1 MEPFDG
7 SNYTLWSYKM
17 KMYQMSKGL
26 WEAVEGKAEA
36 SSSKEQQAHAAIVLN
51 LNDSQLMHVVT
62 AKSAKE
68 AWEKLEKFHR
78 AQDVA
83 NRLWLKEKFSSFKF
97 TTSSVSKHVTELE
110 QLVLEMKSAGC
121 EPSDEDVCA
130 TLLRSLPASYESL
143 VQAFRMSMTE
153 LKLADLV
160 GKLIA
165 EEVRQKDSTRI
176 KEATA
181 LLANKGYAKDTKKK
195 QQGGRRKLS
204 GACFNCGKM
213 GHYARDCRSKASP
226 ENEVLDES
234 NVTFNVTEMFASESW
249 VMDSGASTHMCKTR
263 EAFEDYTPMTKS
275 YTATAH
281 GVTVIMTQDKCVIK
295 RGDVSVAT
303 GRKIVKLMYL
313 NTDAGEECHI
323 VEEDVGLW
331 HRRLGHASFQTLN
344 DMIKDGRISGTPAEK
359 GNVCGVCATAKQV
372 RKTFHSN
379 KGELEAR
386 ESKRT
391 DDIVCSDVLG
401 PITPASKSGY
411 KYIVTFIMMKSR
423 YVTIYPLRMKSEVH
437 DAFAKFLKE
446 IKVTAGLTVK
456 ILRSDKGGEYR
467 IANMDALC
475 DAKTIKQEFTVPYNP
490 QHNGMSERM
499 NRTLVEMTRC
509 MLKESGLD
517 KSYWCEAIMTATDIR
532 NVLPNTS
539 NPHASPFEMVFKRK
553 PRLDHMRVFGSEC
566 YASVTKEKRKKLDDS
581 GVKCYFLG
589 YAKQSK
595 AYRLLNDSDGSIVVS
610 RSITFAEHSSDK
622 VATEKG
628 DVIDIIGEDDDK
640 DTQDEQG
647 VDDGFSTP
655 TMEPQQEPQQ
665 SEHAGPTHAVPT

>member
-17 KMYQMSKGL
+17 KMYLMSKGL

-36 SSSKEQQAHAAIVLN
+36 TSSKEQQAHAAIVLN

-83 NRLWLKEKFSSFKF
+83 NRLWLKEKFSSFKY

-176 KEATA
+176 EEATA
-181 LLANKGYAKDTKKK
+181 LLANKGNAKATKKK
-195 QQGGRRKLS
+195 QQ
-204 GACFNCGKM
+204 
-213 GHYARDCRSKASP
+213 
-226 ENEVLDES
+226 
-234 NVTFNVTEMFASESW
+234 
-249 VMDSGASTHMCKTR
+249 
-263 EAFEDYTPMTKS
+263 
-275 YTATAH
+275 
-281 GVTVIMTQDKCVIK
+281 
-295 RGDVSVAT
+295 
-303 GRKIVKLMYL
+303 
-313 NTDAGEECHI
+313 
-323 VEEDVGLW
+323 
-331 HRRLGHASFQTLN
+331 
-344 DMIKDGRISGTPAEK
+344 
-359 GNVCGVCATAKQV
+359 
-372 RKTFHSN
+372 
-379 KGELEAR
+379 
-386 ESKRT
+386 
-391 DDIVCSDVLG
+391 
-401 PITPASKSGY
+401 ASKSGY

-423 YVTIYPLRMKSEVH
+423 YVTIYPLRMKSEVP

-456 ILRSDKGGEYR
+456 ILRSDNGGEYR
-467 IANMDALC
+467 NAIMDALC

-490 QHNGMSERM
+490 QQNVMSERM
-499 NRTLVEMTRC
+499 NRTLMEMTRC

-517 KSYWCEAIMTATDIR
+517 KIYWCKAIMTATDIR

-539 NPHASPFEMVFKRK
+539 NPHVSPFEMVFKWK
-553 PRLDHMRVFGSEC
+553 SRLDHMRVFGSEC
-566 YASVTKEKRKKLDDS
+566 YAHVTKEKRKKLDDS

-595 AYRLLNDSDGSIVVS
+595 AYRLLNASDGSIVVS
-610 RSITFAEHSSDK
+610 MSVTFADHSSDK
-622 VATEKG
+622 VATKKG
-628 DVIDIIGEDDDK
+628 DVIDIIDEDDDK
-640 DTQDEQG
+640 DTQDEQD
-647 VDDGFSTP
+647 VDGGFRTP

-665 SEHAGPTHAVPT
+665 SEHAGPTHAVPTRGSSTPGRDGQEGWMVRPERKRRGVVRYQDEYTGAQRGHFNLDDFEAEWDSLYCLHAEDDGGEHAVSYEEVMRSKYKDQWLDAMKSEMKSLEDHNR